1 LIKLLI
7 KYQESN
13 VYKGGKFLMDFEISE
28 ENRMFREA
36 IRDFAE
42 REIAPLVEEAEAT
55 HSFPIPLFRKMGE
68 QGFLCPRY
76 PLEMGGGGG
85 DKITECIM
93 VEELCRINVGIA
105 GSLMVQSG
113 LATAPIY
120 RYGSEEQKEKFLL
133 PAIRGEKIGAFGLTE
148 PDVGSD
154 AAAIKTKAV
163 RDGDSYIINGTKMFI
178 TNGPICDYVVVA
190 AYTDPSR
197 RGEGINLFIVEK
209 GTPGFTVSRKLD
221 KVGNFSAETGELVF
235 EDCRVPVGNRIGER
249 EGGGF
254 AQLADTLISGRIT
267 YGARCTG
274 TGQAA
279 YELTFKYAQERVQF
293 GKPIGK
299 YQINRFRIAE
309 MAMYLDV
316 MRSYTYRVAWMYDQG
331 KKVRK
336 ESSMVKLFTAEI
348 LQKILA
354 DAMQIHGGYGY
365 MMEYPIQ
372 RFWRDGRLF
381 TVTEGTSEIQH
392 LVIANELGL

>member
-1 LIKLLI
+1 
-7 KYQESN
+7 
-13 VYKGGKFLMDFEISE
+13 MDFELSE
-28 ENRMFREA
+28 ENRIFREA
-36 IRDFAE
+36 IRDFAQ

-55 HSFPIPLFRKMGE
+55 HTFPRQLFKKMGD

-93 VEELCRINVGIA
+93 VEELCRVNPGIA
-105 GSLMVQSG
+105 SGLMVQSG
-113 LATAPIY
+113 LATAPIH
-120 RYGSEEQKEKFLL
+120 RFGSEEQKEKYLL

-163 RDGDSYIINGTKMFI
+163 RDGDGYVINGTKMFI

-221 KVGNFSAETGELVF
+221 KVGNWSAETGELVF
-235 EDCRVPVGNRIGER
+235 EDCRVPAKNMIGEK

-254 AQLADTLISGRIT
+254 AQLADTLVSGRIT
-267 YGARCTG
+267 YGARSTG
-274 TGQAA
+274 TAQAA
-279 YELTFKYAQERVQF
+279 YELTAQYAKERVQF
-293 GKPIGK
+293 GKPISK
-299 YQINRFRIAE
+299 FQINRFRLAE
-309 MAMYLDV
+309 MAMYVDI
-316 MRSYTYRVAWMYDQG
+316 MRTYTYKVAWMYDQG

-336 ESSMVKLFTAEI
+336 ESSMVKLFTSEI
-348 LQKILA
+348 LQTVLNYG
-354 DAMQIHGGYGY
+354 MQIHGGYGY

-372 RFWRDGRLF
+372 RYWRDGKLF

-392 LVIANELGL
+392 LVIASELGL

>member
-1 LIKLLI
+1 
-7 KYQESN
+7 
-13 VYKGGKFLMDFEISE
+13 MDFEISE

-36 IRDFAE
+36 IREFAE
-42 REIAPLVEEAEAT
+42 REIVPLVDEAEAT
-55 HSFPIPLFRKMGE
+55 HTFPIPLFKKMGE

-93 VEELCRINVGIA
+93 VEELCRIDVGIA
-105 GSLMVQSG
+105 GGLMVQSG

-120 RYGSEEQKEKFLL
+120 RFGSEEQKEKFLF
-133 PAIRGEKIGAFGLTE
+133 PAIKGEKIGAFGLTE

-163 RDGDSYIINGTKMFI
+163 REGDDYIINGTKMFI
-178 TNGPICDYVVVA
+178 TNGPICDYVIVA
-190 AYTDPSR
+190 AYTDPTR

-221 KVGNFSAETGELVF
+221 KVGNWTSETGELVF
-235 EDCRVPVGNRIGER
+235 EDCRVPAKNMIGEK

-279 YELTFKYAQERVQF
+279 YELTAKYAQERVQF

-309 MAMYLDV
+309 MAMYLDI
-316 MRSYTYRVAWMYDQG
+316 MRTYTYRVAWMYDQG

-336 ESSMVKLFTAEI
+336 ESSMVKLFTAET

-392 LVIANELGL
+392 LVIARELGL